1 MRRWPL
7 FASLLVATS
16 LGVAVPGVA
25 VRWASAQA
33 VGAAPAD
40 GAAPRRLDGTFAA
53 ARIDREPLPLED
65 RVVDEDGTEY
75 LIEFDRLVLSLR
87 GDARF
92 RASVRFRR
100 TLYAN
105 DPRGRDRRTPLQSL
119 TVTGTYVI
127 DGDSIRFTP
136 DPSEETRG
144 LRMLAGAVRSTREL
158 LVPFRYRN
166 GTQERLRTL
175 ILQRR
180 DDIL

>member
-1 MRRWPL
+1 MRRWPAL
-7 FASLLVATS
+7 ASLLLCA
-16 LGVAVPGVA
+16 LPAN
-25 VRWASAQA
+25 AQA
-33 VGAAPAD
+33 TDDLSA
-40 GAAPRRLDGTFAA
+40 RRLTGTFAA
-53 ARIDREPLPLED
+53 SRIDREPLPLQD

-75 LIEFDRLVLSLR
+75 LIEFDRLVISLR
-87 GDARF
+87 ADARF

-119 TVTGTYVI
+119 TVTGTYTI

-136 DPSEETRG
+136 DPTEETRG
-144 LRMLAGAVRSTREL
+144 LRMLAGAVRSPREL